1 MSFFDAVDI
10 GVVAMVLGALLAA
23 ALLVALVASAQPSDP
38 LEPDPLLEVRDRT
51 PHVVTYVDAE
61 CPVCGDPAISTTEE
75 IVCNNELCPEY
86 GRVRENG
93 NEYPEVDEYLREM
106 GE

>member
-1 MSFFDAVDI
+1 MGRDGLRTV
-10 GVVAMVLGALLAA
+10 AA
-23 ALLVALVASAQPSDP
+23 ALLALLLLELAAIAALVASARPGDP
-38 LEPDPLLEVRDRT
+38 PEPDPLLEARDRT
-51 PHVVTYVDAE
+51 PSVVVYVDEA

-86 GRVRENG
+86 GRVQENG
-93 NEYPEVDEYLREM
+93 NEYPEVDECLREM